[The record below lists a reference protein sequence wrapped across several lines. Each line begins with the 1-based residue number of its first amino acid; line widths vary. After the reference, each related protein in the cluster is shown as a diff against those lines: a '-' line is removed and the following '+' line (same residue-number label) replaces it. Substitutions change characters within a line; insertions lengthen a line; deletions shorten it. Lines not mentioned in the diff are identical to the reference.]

1 MDNRAFQIVLHNGI
15 LKSLTKKHLFVYLNK
30 LAERKKRIALKRLS
44 LLCMSL
50 FISSIASGSNGN
62 CYYIGN
68 NKEAVL
74 IDAGISCRETEA
86 RMNRL
91 RLSMQTVKAIF
102 ISHEHSDHIQGL
114 AVLARK
120 YSLPVFITET
130 TLAHCSNVAGDRIS
144 VHAFAPHQPVEIGQ
158 LSITAFPK
166 QHDAIEPHSFT
177 IKNEEVTIGV
187 FTDIGSPCSHV
198 VQHFKQCHAAFLEA
212 NYDETLLA
220 NGKYPHHLKKRIS
233 GANGH
238 LSNKQALELFIRH
251 KSPFMSHLL
260 LSHLSKENNHPQLVE
275 DLFLAQAGDTRIVVA
290 SRYKETEVFEIK
302 KEMPVVNRKPA
313 KKFTSASQLSL
324 FS

>member
-1 MDNRAFQIVLHNGI
+1 
-15 LKSLTKKHLFVYLNK
+15 
-30 LAERKKRIALKRLS
+30 
-44 LLCMSL
+44 MSL

-91 RLSMQTVKAIF
+91 KLSMQRVKAIF

-120 YSLPVFITET
+120 YALPVFITET
-130 TLAHCSNVAGDRIS
+130 TLTNCGNMADSRIDVQS
-144 VHAFAPHQPVEIGQ
+144 FSPQQPVEIGQ

-187 FTDIGSPCSHV
+187 FTDIGSPCYHV
-198 VQHFKQCHAAFLEA
+198 IHHFKQCHAAFLEA
-212 NYDETLLA
+212 NYDETMLA
-220 NGKYPHHLKKRIS
+220 KGRYPHYLKKRIS
-233 GANGH
+233 GTHGH
-238 LSNKQALELFIRH
+238 LSNTQALDLFTRH
-251 KSPFMSHLL
+251 KPSFMSHLL

-275 DLFLAQAGDTRIVVA
+275 DLFTAHSGDTRIVVA

-302 KEMPVVNRKPA
+302 KEMPAINKKPM
-313 KKFTSASQLSL
+313 KKNHPSPQLSL
-324 FS
+324 FA